1 MTAKPCA
8 VWIQVL
14 LQNGRLKMGH
24 KQQPLRSKGE
34 AGGAFIVISGIVRL
48 TGQTA
53 DGTPLEEAYLAA
65 GWYLFHPIKKL
76 KPTNI

>member
-1 MTAKPCA
+1 
-8 VWIQVL
+8 
-14 LQNGRLKMGH
+14 MGH

-53 DGTPLEEAYLAA
+53 DGVLLEEAYLAA
-65 GWYLFHPIKKL
+65 GTPLANHAYTLIHYTVSIV
-76 KPTNI
+76 I